1 MLIGNYI
8 SMVHK
13 SQQDLVKALHRVAE
27 RHPDETDIEAT
38 CQLLA
43 SWSSELE
50 NELHPFIEKYG
61 EQENKEPDRLQHN
74 LFSKSHPRSLAL
86 LRDLQDLWLMANEA
100 LVGGTLL
107 RQAALGLR
115 DEELTSLCNHI
126 ENIAKRQIAWLLNRM
141 KTAATQIL
149 IAAE

>member
-13 SQQDLVKALHRVAE
+13 SQQDLVKALQRVAE
-27 RHPDETDIEAT
+27 GHPDETDIAAT

-43 SWSSELE
+43 SWSSDLQKELQ
-50 NELHPFIEKYG
+50 PFIEKYG

-100 LVGGTLL
+100 LVGSTLL

-115 DEELTSLCNHI
+115 DEALTSLCNNL